1 MLPREKVFERQGY
14 GRRLGFGTRAALLI
28 VDFQEGFRDV
38 QMLGS
43 PEISEAVERTRPLL
57 DAFRRMELPVAYTR
71 HVYGDDLADLGL
83 VALKVP
89 TQDVLTESAAA
100 SAIVPE
106 LAPRR
111 GELVVRKRY
120 PSAFFDTDLAGL
132 LRLRGVDTLVVAGCS
147 TSGCVHASVVDAM
160 GCGFRPLV
168 VRECV
173 GDRHALSHD
182 AALLNMDMKYGD
194 VMALAEVLA
203 HLGQSAPAVPEDA
216 LARA

>member
-83 VALKVP
+83 FAL
-89 TQDVLTESAAA
+89 
-100 SAIVPE
+100 
-106 LAPRR
+106 
-111 GELVVRKRY
+111 
-120 PSAFFDTDLAGL
+120 
-132 LRLRGVDTLVVAGCS
+132 
-147 TSGCVHASVVDAM
+147 
-160 GCGFRPLV
+160 
-168 VRECV
+168 
-173 GDRHALSHD
+173 
-182 AALLNMDMKYGD
+182 
-194 VMALAEVLA
+194 
-203 HLGQSAPAVPEDA
+203 
-216 LARA
+216 